1 MSNRVSLY
9 VVFVSLFAVFMTAGC
24 AKQGVVKKEEGIV
37 PAAVASKVNPSKST
51 EQKASATTSKQAAS
65 PSVAQATSTKPATA
79 QQSQKA
85 SSITGLQS
93 ALEKIYFDFDSA
105 NLSESSRSTL
115 AKNAAL
121 LAKEAAS
128 KIRIEGNCDERGS
141 AEYNLALGERRAK
154 AAQQY
159 LVTMGVKQD
168 RLSTLSYGKEKP
180 VVQGSDEPAWSKNR
194 RDEFVVVTK

>member
-1 MSNRVSLY
+1 MLKHVSFKSGFMFL
-9 VVFVSLFAVFMTAGC
+9 VVAIMAAGC
-24 AKQGVVKKEEGIV
+24 AKQDVVKKDEGIV
-37 PAAVASKVNPSKST
+37 PTTVTKKADLPKPVEP
-51 EQKASATTSKQAAS
+51 KASAIPTKQVTTNSVVQPAS
-65 PSVAQATSTKPATA
+65 SQPAVT
-79 QQSQKA
+79 QQSQKT
-85 SSITGLQS
+85 SSTAELQS

-115 AKNAAL
+115 AKNATA
-121 LAKEAAS
+121 LAKEATS

-168 RLSTLSYGKEKP
+168 RLSILSYGKEKP
-180 VVQGSDEPAWSKNR
+180 AVQGSDESAWAKNR